1 LGSVANEHAI
11 DERMLS
17 QAERVIHSDVFRSS
31 EVLRHLLKF
40 LADKSSTGEAEHLK
54 EYTVAIDA
62 LGKPASYD
70 PRHDSAVRIQ
80 VGRLRQKLAEYYRT
94 EGKDDPIIIDLPKG
108 RFKLT
113 CEVHSAPEVE
123 KRLPANTSARVEWIL
138 IWLAAAMWLT
148 LLVAVAWGEYSTYKF
163 RQSQADTADNAWTSD
178 IGALW
183 EPFVTENRP
192 LILAVEDP
200 LFVEFQRGSGVYYR
214 DKGVNDWDTV
224 LNSAG
229 VSAVRKAL
237 NNPNVQP
244 SRYYTA
250 LGEVNTSF
258 LLGKLLGSRDR
269 SISLVRTSQLSWQ
282 ELADNNVLFV
292 GTHAFFNSQ
301 LQGMPVHP
309 QLVPD
314 LNGIQD
320 LHPNPGDP
328 KAFVDNY
335 ETAPSEQGEVYALAT
350 HLPGPIGTGD
360 IESFISNRAA
370 GYVAAVQWFTD
381 PHFATVLVSKLRKS
395 SGEMPRYYQVLLKV
409 RFKDD
414 VPTET
419 SFVLA
424 RELQ

>member
-1 LGSVANEHAI
+1 
-11 DERMLS
+11 MLS
-17 QAERVIHSDVFRSS
+17 QAERIIHSDVFRSS

-40 LADKSSTGEAEHLK
+40 LADKSATGEAEHLK

-62 LGKPASYD
+62 LAKPASYD

-94 EGKDDPIIIDLPKG
+94 EGKDDAIVIDLPKG

-113 CEVHSAPEVE
+113 CEVHSAPEAE
-123 KRLPANTSARVEWIL
+123 QKASAATSKRVEWIL

-148 LLVAVAWGEYSTYKF
+148 LLIAVAWGEYSTFRF
-163 RQSQADTADNAWTSD
+163 RQSQASTDAAWTSD
-178 IGALW
+178 IALLW
-183 EPFVTENRP
+183 EPFVTTNRP
-192 LILAVEDP
+192 VILAVEDP
-200 LFVEFQRGSGVYYR
+200 LFVEFQTGSGIYYR
-214 DKGVNDWDTV
+214 EKGVNDWETV
-224 LNSAG
+224 LNTPG
-229 VSAVRKAL
+229 VSALRKTL

-282 ELADNNVLFV
+282 ALADNNVLFV
-292 GTHAFFNSQ
+292 GTNAFFNTQ

-309 QLVPD
+309 QLVPNP
-314 LNGIQD
+314 NGVQD

-335 ETAPSEQGEVYALAT
+335 ETAPTEQGDVYALAT

-381 PHFATVLVSKLRKS
+381 PHFASVLVSKLKKP
-395 SGEMPRYYQVLLKV
+395 SGEIPRYYQVLLKV